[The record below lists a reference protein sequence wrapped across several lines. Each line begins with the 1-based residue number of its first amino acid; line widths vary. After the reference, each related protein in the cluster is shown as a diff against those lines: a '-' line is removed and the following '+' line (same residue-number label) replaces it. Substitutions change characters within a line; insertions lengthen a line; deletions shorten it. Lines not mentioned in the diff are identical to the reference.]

1 MGLTTGDMVVLWM
14 NDSSLNKR
22 RVGDVVLVV
31 QLVLVGDVVLD
42 NQATPR
48 SQTGCEKQLST
59 YSRHLSHL
67 HIYNL
72 IFRTFIFFSPL

>member
-1 MGLTTGDMVVLWM
+1 MVMMMLVVMVVM
-14 NDSSLNKR
+14 VVVVNKR

-31 QLVLVGDVVLD
+31 QQLVLVGDVVLD

>member
-14 NDSSLNKR
+14 NDSSGNKR